1 MLLELYDLQGVR
13 LRNRICIPPMVVWA
27 ATEEGLVTD
36 YILDHYRSL
45 QGAGL
50 TIVEA
55 TAVAPEGRLARRQIG
70 AFREEH
76 LPGLT
81 ALAEAIAASGS
92 VPGIQIHHAGR
103 QTSKENTFGLELV
116 APSSI
121 TTGKDMPM
129 ALDKEGINALLQSFA
144 EAADRVVRAGFR
156 VVEIH
161 GAHGYLISQFLS
173 PAANHRTDI
182 YGGELENRARFALE
196 ALALVRKAVGK
207 RALLSMRLGVVDSAP
222 GGLTL
227 AEGIQ
232 VARWL
237 ETLGIDL
244 LHVSSGIGGIPEG
257 VKPESSPYSPLLH
270 LAQSVKRHVK
280 IPVIG
285 VGGIRTP
292 EQAEQALADN
302 MADLIAV
309 GKAHLADPKWSL
321 KAQTEPET
329 ISPCHGCRPCGHFR
343 QPYKCPARE
352 AK

>member
-1 MLLELYDLQGVR
+1 MLFNTYDLRGIK
-13 LRNRICIPPMVVWA
+13 LKNRICIPPMVVWA
-27 ATEEGLVTD
+27 ASEDGMVTD

-70 AFREEH
+70 AFAEEH
-76 LPGLT
+76 VPGLAT
-81 ALAEAIAASGS
+81 LAEVIAGSGS

-103 QTSKENTFGLELV
+103 QTTKENTFGLNLV

-121 TTGKDMPM
+121 TTGKDMPV
-129 ALDKEGINALLQSFA
+129 ALELQEIGTLVQKYA
-144 EAADRVVRAGFR
+144 EAADRVVRAGFK

-173 PAANHRTDI
+173 PAANHRADL

-196 ALALVRKAVGK
+196 VLAAVRRAVAGRALV
-207 RALLSMRLGVVDSAP
+207 SMRLGVVDSVP
-222 GGLTL
+222 GGLIL
-227 AEGIQ
+227 AEGVQ

-237 ETLGIDL
+237 ETAGIDL
-244 LHVSSGIGGIPEG
+244 LHISSGIGGVPEG
-257 VKPESSPYSPLLH
+257 VRPEGSSYSPILH
-270 LAQSVKRHVK
+270 LAQNVKEHVS

-292 EQAEQALADN
+292 DQAEQALADN

-309 GKAHLADPKWSL
+309 GKAHLADPQWSL
-321 KAQTEPET
+321 KAASEPAA
-329 ISPCHGCRPCGHFR
+329 IAPCRGCRPCGHFKH
-343 QPYKCPARE
+343 PFKCPARE